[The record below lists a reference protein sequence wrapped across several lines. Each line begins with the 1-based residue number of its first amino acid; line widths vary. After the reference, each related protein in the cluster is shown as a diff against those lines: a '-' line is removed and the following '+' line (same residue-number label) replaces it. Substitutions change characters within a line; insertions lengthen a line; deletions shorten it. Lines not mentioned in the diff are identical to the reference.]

1 MKTALIVLTILL
13 KVIKHICFLMLIY
26 VCLLLGNNVKEEE
39 DTSENCENGELD
51 RLVLY

>member
-39 DTSENCENGELD
+39 DTSKNCENGELD